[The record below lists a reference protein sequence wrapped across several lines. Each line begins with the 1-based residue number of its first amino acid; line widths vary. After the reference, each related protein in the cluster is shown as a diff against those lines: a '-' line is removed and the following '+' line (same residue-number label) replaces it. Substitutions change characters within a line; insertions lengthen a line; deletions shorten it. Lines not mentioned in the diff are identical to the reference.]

1 MARTRSGA
9 KRQTEVMNANG
20 LTWAE
25 WHRAVGKECKMQH
38 LKSKLEAAWEAGE
51 DPCDW
56 RAEAERAAARPT
68 VKP

>member
-1 MARTRSGA
+1 
-9 KRQTEVMNANG
+9 MNANG

-56 RAEAERAAARPT
+56 RAEAERAARTT